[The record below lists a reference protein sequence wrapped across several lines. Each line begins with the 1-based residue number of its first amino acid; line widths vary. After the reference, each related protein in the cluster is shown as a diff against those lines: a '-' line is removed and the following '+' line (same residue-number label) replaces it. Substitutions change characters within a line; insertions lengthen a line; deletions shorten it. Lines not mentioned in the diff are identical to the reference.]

1 MNTKNGAHHLF
12 FFLVIRP
19 ALNRVL
25 IVVVVIS
32 AVSYTAIRSEPE
44 TFEILS

>member
-19 ALNRVL
+19 ALNWVL
-25 IVVVVIS
+25 IVVLLVFVVL
-32 AVSYTAIRSEPE
+32 YTAMRSEPE
-44 TFEILS
+44 TFEVLS